1 MNKHLEKTM
10 ENLKKLFD
18 EEMLNMYTYAS
29 ILVETILID
38 MKQKLDKKL
47 IDKKDYS
54 KLKKQAAKL
63 IKILNDIQNRKKKLF
78 KLLNNFETIFV
89 YIIKQGGAQ

>member
-1 MNKHLEKTM
+1 MNKHSEKTM

-18 EEMLNMYTYAS
+18 EEMLNVCTYAS

-38 MKQKLDKKL
+38 MKQKLDKKV

-63 IKILNDIQNRKKKLF
+63 IKILNEIRNRKKKLL
-78 KLLNNFETIFV
+78 KLLDNFETTLT
-89 YIIKQGGAQ
+89 YIIKKGEA